1 MENDQ
6 FFNTLVGGSPND
18 LSAII
23 AIIDHST
30 PCHYAL
36 NLVLKKGKVLMGLL
50 HSFI

>member
-6 FFNTLVGGSPND
+6 FFNSLVEGSPNE
-18 LSAII
+18 LSARI

-36 NLVLKKGKVLMGLL
+36 NLILRKVMMQMGLFL
-50 HSFI
+50 SFF